1 MNVFITGISGCV
13 GHYVF
18 DALADMPDLHMYLL
32 VRDPA
37 KLRFDANRPNVTLVR
52 GDARDMSPHA
62 DLFKTMDAIIH
73 IAAGWG
79 EEAAYQVN
87 RDATFAML
95 DMADPARLQKM
106 LLFSTASVLDRENQ
120 LLDAAG
126 TDGTDYIKSKYLCLR
141 DLPAHPLAEKVIT
154 LFPTLVFGGD
164 DAHPSSHLNGG
175 LPDALKW
182 VGLARWLSLD
192 ATFHF
197 VHGRDIA
204 QVVKHV
210 LLNEVS
216 ERRLVL
222 GGRETTIREMLET
235 LSTHA
240 GKRYRGWVN
249 LDPLLEL
256 VAIAFRNKM
265 NAWDRFCM
273 RYRHFKYRVVSPE
286 TFGMNSAYPTL
297 KDVLQGNRG

>member
-18 DALADMPDLHMYLL
+18 DALAEIPDLHLYLL

-37 KLRFDANRPNVTLVR
+37 KLRFDPDRPNVTLIR
-52 GDARDMSPHA
+52 GDARDMTPHA
-62 DLFKTMDAIIH
+62 DLLREMDAIIH

-79 EEAAYQVN
+79 EQAAYQVN

-95 DMADPARLQKM
+95 DMADPGRLQK
-106 LLFSTASVLDRENQ
+106 LILFSTASVLDQNNA

-126 TDGTDYIKSKYLCLR
+126 TAGTDYIKSKYLCLKE
-141 DLPAHPLAEKVIT
+141 LPQHPLADRVIT

-164 DAHPSSHLNGG
+164 EKHPSSHLNGG

-182 VGLARWLSLD
+182 VKLARWLKLD
-192 ATFHF
+192 ASFHF

-204 QVVKHV
+204 QIVAYV
-210 LLNEVS
+210 LLNDVPEK
-216 ERRLVL
+216 RLVM
-222 GGRETTIREMLET
+222 GGRETTVQEMLEIV
-235 LSTHA
+235 SEHA
-240 GKRYRGWVN
+240 GTRYRGWIN
-249 LDPLLEL
+249 LDPLLEVL
-256 VAIAFRNKM
+256 ALAFRSKM

-273 RYRHFKYRVVSPE
+273 RYRHFRYRVVSPE
-286 TFGMNSAYPTL
+286 TFGMTSAYPTL
-297 KDVLQGNRG
+297 KDILKGV